1 MKCFRGE
8 EIIILSY
15 RELRR
20 STCCQTWNSLQ
31 QLCLCRS
38 RGCSRHRCN
47 IWGPPLWEETTTKK
61 ELWRRMF
68 LDLSINKEETKS
80 SQQAHMSDCIKFH
93 LCQTS
98 ECCYHKVH
106 IQTVFFFITFQ
117 GERWLQI
124 HYLKSELN
132 PGCDSHASNRN
143 GTHTYSWAAYRQPQF
158 IFAKILSCLQV
169 SSSNQPLS
177 SSSWLPITCAAHNI

>member
-1 MKCFRGE
+1 MKKSLYYLTENSGEAHVVRLGTVYSSCACAGAEDAHVTGVTSEGLHCERRQRQKRNCEEECFWISAYKSFCHTSE
-8 EIIILSY
+8 CV
-15 RELRR
+15 
-20 STCCQTWNSLQ
+20 T
-31 QLCLCRS
+31 
-38 RGCSRHRCN
+38 
-47 IWGPPLWEETTTKK
+47 
-61 ELWRRMF
+61 
-68 LDLSINKEETKS
+68 NKEETKS

-93 LCQTS
+93 LRQTS

-143 GTHTYSWAAYRQPQF
+143 GTHTYS
-158 IFAKILSCLQV
+158 
-169 SSSNQPLS
+169 
-177 SSSWLPITCAAHNI
+177 